1 MKNLILLL
9 LTSLTLM
16 SCSNN
21 YSNGER
27 VGTITKFSNRGYWW
41 KSWEGEIALSQS
53 GMNTSST
60 FEFSIDI
67 DKPNENVIK
76 TLDSA
81 ATMGWKIEV
90 EYHQVFGLNW
100 FGNRGHTDY
109 FVTGVNVLNKN
120 PMDVFGGGQAKSGH
134 VIDTIYVV
142 IQNDD
147 IIRKQIEDEFN
158 KITKCVPPPDKGKE
172 N

>member
-1 MKNLILLL
+1 MKNLILLI

-60 FEFSIDI
+60 FEFSIDN
-67 DKPNENVIK
+67 DNPDEDVIK

-120 PMDVFGGGQAKSGH
+120 PMDVFGGQSKSGH
-134 VIDTIYVV
+134 VIDTIYIV
-142 IQNDD
+142 IQNND
-147 IIRKQIEDEFN
+147 IQKQIDEIN
-158 KITKCVPPPDKGKE
+158 IKISK
-172 N
+172 